1 MLMKILLRVSMLTG
15 LSISNVGICQEWP
28 YPDQLCSSDIPTT
41 TPDSDFVLHEN
52 GTTTHLPTGLIWM
65 RCAVGQDWNGE
76 TCIGDAMG
84 MDWPQALQTAK
95 DHDFAG
101 YSDWRVPDYKEL
113 NSILELACF
122 SPAINLT
129 VFPNTPASNL
139 TIAPNN
145 PPSWFWSSSVSLNA
159 MYAPKP
165 RFVGFSN
172 GTDGVSLMGED
183 NRLRLVRG
191 GVQP

>member
-1 MLMKILLRVSMLTG
+1 MQVFSTVKMCVLLFGWGVVALPAWAQEEQACR
-15 LSISNVGICQEWP
+15 SNVQVA
-28 YPDQLCSSDIPTT
+28 
-41 TPDSDFVLHEN
+41 TPDSDFIVDED
-52 GTTTHLPTGLIWM
+52 GTATHLPTGLMWM
-65 RCAVGQDWNGE
+65 RCALGQDWNGE
-76 TCIGDAMG
+76 TCIGAAMD

-101 YSDWRVPDYKEL
+101 YSDWRVPDFKEL

-139 TIAPNN
+139 TIVPNN

-172 GTDGVSLMGED
+172 GTDGVSQMGED
-183 NRLRLVRG
+183 NRVRLVRG